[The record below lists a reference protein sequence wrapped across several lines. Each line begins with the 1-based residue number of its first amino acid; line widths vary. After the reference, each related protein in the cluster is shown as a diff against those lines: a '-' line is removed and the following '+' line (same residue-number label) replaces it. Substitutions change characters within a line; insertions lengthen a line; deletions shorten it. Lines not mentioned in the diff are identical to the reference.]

1 MRRLAELYLF
11 MGGQAIGSTTHNRV
25 MSPIPWAAILRHAPT
40 LVASAARLMAT
51 ADQNKVRRQNE
62 TIEARFNQLEK
73 ASEDSAQLLQEMAE
87 QVQALAAAHEQTARR
102 YRTAMA
108 LAIASLVIGIVAGI
122 LAVAW

>member
-1 MRRLAELYLF
+1 
-11 MGGQAIGSTTHNRV
+11 
-25 MSPIPWAAILRHAPT
+25 MSPIPWATILRHAPT

-51 ADQNKVRRQNE
+51 ADQSKVRRQNE

-73 ASEDSAQLLQEMAE
+73 ASDDSAQLLQEMAE
-87 QVQALAAAHEQTARR
+87 QVQALAAAHEQTTRR

-108 LAIASLVIGIVAGI
+108 LAIAALVIGIVAGI